1 MTGSETY
8 SIRARL
14 FGRLMPAFLVLGLG
28 LFDHLHFH
36 AQRASER
43 SFDHLL
49 AASALSIADAIQY
62 DDGVP
67 TVDLT
72 YSSLAIL
79 ASRTSNRIFY
89 RVIAP
94 DGSLITGYPELAA
107 RTPPA
112 TSAAPQFADGE
123 FLGVPV
129 RICTLGRF
137 ISGGQQSGWVT
148 VVVAETNEEQEQF
161 RAELLRLSFVPAA
174 GIMLLAMALIWLA
187 VRSALRP
194 LDAIERAIAA
204 NDATNIERLDI
215 PVPHEIHHL
224 VTALNGL
231 IDRLMALLA
240 RMQNFI
246 AESAHQIRTPLSNLR
261 AQVEMAVDETD
272 RGSIRDQLRS
282 IHRNAVVVSRLADQ
296 LLADTMVAH
305 RVEVSTLALTDLL
318 ELVELAIDE
327 FSDRT
332 GMKVNLHI
340 ETLEAP
346 PYIMSDGLMLTE
358 AFRNLLD
365 NALKYAGRAEPITV
379 RLVSEAGRAVLSVE
393 DRGPG
398 IAADERPGITQR
410 FVRGSRSGDTP
421 GSGLGLA
428 IVANVIRHHHATLTF
443 EDRKGGGLVVKMT
456 FPMNRLAEEH
466 AR

>member
-1 MTGSETY
+1 MTGRETY

-28 LFDHLHFH
+28 LFYYLHSH

-62 DDGVP
+62 DDGVL

-72 YSSLAIL
+72 HSSLAII
-79 ASRTSNRIFY
+79 ASRTANRIFY
-89 RVIAP
+89 RVTAP
-94 DGSLITGYPELAA
+94 DSSLITGYSELAA
-107 RTPPA
+107 KAPGA
-112 TSAAPQFADGE
+112 TSSDPQFADGT

-137 ISGGQQSGWVT
+137 ISGGRQSGWVT

-161 RAELLRLSFVPAA
+161 RAELLRLSFGPAA

-204 NDATNIERLDI
+204 NDAVNLQRLNV
-215 PVPHEIHHL
+215 PVPQEIHHL
-224 VTALNGL
+224 VAALNSL

-272 RGSIRDQLRS
+272 RGSVCDQLRS

-305 RVEVSTLALTDLL
+305 RVEVSTLVPTDLL

-332 GMKVNLHI
+332 NMKVNLRI

-346 PYIMSDGLMLTE
+346 PYILSDGQMLTE
-358 AFRNLLD
+358 AFRNLARQCAEICRPD
-365 NALKYAGRAEPITV
+365 RADHRPAGV
-379 RLVSEAGRAVLSVE
+379 
-393 DRGPG
+393 
-398 IAADERPGITQR
+398 
-410 FVRGSRSGDTP
+410 
-421 GSGLGLA
+421 
-428 IVANVIRHHHATLTF
+428 
-443 EDRKGGGLVVKMT
+443 
-456 FPMNRLAEEH
+456 
-466 AR
+466 